1 MQFEEAQK
9 DVNAGTILSETDREF
24 LHDMMLER
32 MTQHYADHHHGTARC
47 SREMDKQVMDTL
59 SALPEEQADVLHSY
73 LEHLFER
80 SAEDEALY
88 YRCGLLDGYRL
99 CLYIRE
105 KTEGA

>member
-1 MQFEEAQK
+1 
-9 DVNAGTILSETDREF
+9 
-24 LHDMMLER
+24 MMLER
-32 MTQHYADHHHGTARC
+32 MTQHYADRHQGTSRC
-47 SREMDKQVMDTL
+47 SREMDTKVMDTL
-59 SALPEEQADVLHSY
+59 AALPEEQADVLHSY